1 MNYFFCQ
8 TGLKNFINT
17 IEDVLK
23 LFTFKK
29 GVHPEEYKNYAQD
42 QAIEELPLP
51 KNVYIPLQQ
60 HIGKPS
66 TPIVQKKD
74 EVKTGQLIAKADGV
88 FSSNIHS
95 TVTGKVKAIA
105 NFMHPM
111 GVRVPMIHIQRTDDA
126 EELEFLET
134 PEDWTKASPDDLA
147 KLVFDAG
154 IVGLGGALFP
164 THIKLKVPE
173 GKTVDSLILNGC
185 ECEPYLT
192 CDHRMMVEWA
202 DRIIT
207 GMAIMLKILSLKD
220 GYIGI
225 ESNKPDAIRVME
237 ERVKA
242 LGYDYKVCPLQVKY
256 PQGAEKML
264 IQAILN
270 RDVPAGGLPADAG
283 AIVNNVGTAAAITD
297 AVMDGRPLI
306 SRVVTLTGDAITEPK
321 NIHARIGTP
330 YSDAIEFCGGVKDNV
345 KQIISG
351 GPMMGVAQ
359 FDMNAPMVKGTSGL
373 VFRSN
378 TSEDKHKEEAC
389 IRCNSCVRACPM
401 LLMPNRLSR
410 FSEMDKI
417 DEANE
422 FGINNCI
429 SCGSC
434 VFACPSRIPILQWIK
449 VGRFKLHSRRK

>member
-1 MNYFFCQ
+1 M
-8 TGLKNFINT
+8 
-17 IEDVLK
+17 K

-42 QAIEELPLP
+42 KAIEELPLP
-51 KNVYIPLQQ
+51 KDVFIPLQQ

-66 TPIVQKKD
+66 TPVVQKKD

-95 TVTGKVKAIA
+95 SVTGKVKAIA
-105 NFMHPM
+105 SFMHPL
-111 GVRVPMIHIQRTDDA
+111 GGRVPMIHIQRTEDEDNW
-126 EELEFLET
+126 ELMDK
-134 PEDWTKASPDDLA
+134 PDDWTKAAPEELG

-173 GKTVDSLILNGC
+173 GKDVDSLILNGC

-207 GMAIMLKILSLKD
+207 GMAIMLKILDLKK

-225 ESNKPDAIRVME
+225 ESNKPDAIRMME

-283 AIVNNVGTAAAITD
+283 AIVNNVGTAVAVAD
-297 AVMDGRPLI
+297 AVLEGKPLL
-306 SRVVTLTGDAITEPK
+306 SRVVTLTGDSINEPK
-321 NIHARIGTP
+321 NVVARIGTHF
-330 YSDAIEFCGGVKDNV
+330 SEAVEFCGGIKDNV
-345 KQIISG
+345 KQIIAG
-351 GPMMGVAQ
+351 GPMMGLAQ
-359 FDMNAPMVKGTSGL
+359 FDMGVPIVKGTSGI
-373 VFRSN
+373 VFRSH
-378 TSEDKHKEEAC
+378 TEETEHKVEPC

-401 LLMPNRLSR
+401 FLMPNRLSR
-410 FSEMDKI
+410 FAEMEKL

-422 FGINNCI
+422 YGINNCI

-434 VFACPSRIPILQWIK
+434 VFACPSHIPILQWIK
-449 VGRFKLHSRRK
+449 VGRFKLNSRRK